1 MVAQTIS
8 LSIML
13 VAILAGI
20 FLNNRGLR
28 ELKAD
33 LKADIAELDKKI
45 DRVEASL
52 KEDIARTETKVDR
65 IEADLREFYRA
76 TGKAEGRLDTLEKR
90 IA

>member
-20 FLNNRGLR
+20 FLNNYALR

-33 LKADIAELDKKI
+33 LKKDIQDLKTD
-45 DRVEASL
+45 L
-52 KEDIARTETKVDR
+52 KEDIADLNKKVVVM
-65 IEADLREFYRA
+65 EADLRQFYHLS
-76 TGKAEGRLDTLEKR
+76 GKLEGRLDTLEKR
-90 IA
+90 VA